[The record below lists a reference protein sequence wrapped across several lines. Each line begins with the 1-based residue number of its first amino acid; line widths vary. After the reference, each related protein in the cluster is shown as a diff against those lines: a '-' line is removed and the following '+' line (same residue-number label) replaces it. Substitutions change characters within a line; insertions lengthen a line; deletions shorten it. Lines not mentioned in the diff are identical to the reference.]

1 MKNQI
6 LISLFLLNVF
16 VSFSQGW
23 ILSVPM
29 KLRGEINS
37 EEKEVSSIFYR
48 DSSVLY
54 FTRQTDVT
62 NSGSIVNQSIL
73 RSKIDENGVWGK
85 PEKVKELNNKQNN
98 SVIGF
103 SGDGNTVYL
112 LDSYGSKNQPV
123 RGIALAKKI
132 GEIWSEPQHLPIE
145 GLNIEGDFYGVFVNQ
160 TENVIVLSY
169 NGPFSKGEE
178 DLYACFKQ
186 DNLWSAPVHLGNTIN
201 SAGYEISP
209 FLSKNLDTLFYAS
222 NGLGGFGDADIFY
235 SIRKDDTWSN
245 WTVPKNLGDKINSSS
260 YDAFFSVVGKRVF
273 WTSNRDKKGND
284 DIYFIQKILPPKL
297 NVNID
302 TKDVTYIHGSDG
314 KANLTV
320 TGGVE
325 PYSFLWSNGSTNE
338 DLVGVPDG
346 EYTVVVTDA
355 VDQEMTYKAI
365 IQTPKIKTGLDLA
378 KIIYPSIVTYFDLGS
393 WDIRSDEAKELDRI
407 VEIMN
412 EYPSVV
418 IELGSHTDCRSD
430 AIFNLQLSQNRAAA
444 TAGYIKQRISNPTRV
459 YGKGYGESRLITK
472 CPCEGKVESTCSEDE
487 HQKNRRTE
495 FLVKSNDA
503 FKIPMEDNVT
513 PQISPIKK

>member
-1 MKNQI
+1 
-6 LISLFLLNVF
+6 
-16 VSFSQGW
+16 
-23 ILSVPM
+23 
-29 KLRGEINS
+29 
-37 EEKEVSSIFYR
+37 
-48 DSSVLY
+48 
-54 FTRQTDVT
+54 
-62 NSGSIVNQSIL
+62 
-73 RSKIDENGVWGK
+73 
-85 PEKVKELNNKQNN
+85 
-98 SVIGF
+98 
-103 SGDGNTVYL
+103 
-112 LDSYGSKNQPV
+112 
-123 RGIALAKKI
+123 
-132 GEIWSEPQHLPIE
+132 
-145 GLNIEGDFYGVFVNQ
+145 
-160 TENVIVLSY
+160 
-169 NGPFSKGEE
+169 
-178 DLYACFKQ
+178 
-186 DNLWSAPVHLGNTIN
+186 
-201 SAGYEISP
+201 
-209 FLSKNLDTLFYAS
+209 
-222 NGLGGFGDADIFY
+222 
-235 SIRKDDTWSN
+235 
-245 WTVPKNLGDKINSSS
+245 
-260 YDAFFSVVGKRVF
+260 
-273 WTSNRDKKGND
+273 
-284 DIYFIQKILPPKL
+284 
-297 NVNID
+297 
-302 TKDVTYIHGSDG
+302 
-314 KANLTV
+314 
-320 TGGVE
+320 VE